1 MNRVSSSTAAWR
13 AVYGYACA
21 DWLTIDSLQFLKTPS
36 SGEEHSHARISAGL
50 PQISSSLKFQ
60 VPDRMTVGLTGMDE
74 LLGGLSPPTAAE
86 NLLLRLPPQ

>member
-36 SGEEHSHARISAGL
+36 TGLQGEEHSHARISAGL
-50 PQISSSLKFQ
+50 PQILSSLKFQ
-60 VPDRMTVGLTGMDE
+60 EPESAITTRRMVHSLPKVLFHTALLASRRVG
-74 LLGGLSPPTAAE
+74 
-86 NLLLRLPPQ
+86 